1 MPYDSNKM
9 TQETPEHTAGGIF
22 LCSQDCKGKNFKFGT
37 HNMVKISDDYI
48 DEDFFFN
55 RPPLRLTIQHR

>member
-1 MPYDSNKM
+1 M
-9 TQETPEHTAGGIF
+9 TQKTPDHTAWGIF
-22 LCSQDCKGKNFKFGT
+22 LCSQDSKGINFKFGT

-55 RPPLRLTIQHR
+55 RPPLRLTILHR